1 MQELAERAIKIKEGK
16 MADEV
21 LFETD
26 GHVAI
31 ITLNRPQVHNAVN
44 PEMSAALKKAYHQFR
59 DDRNLRVAVLTGAGE
74 KAFTAG
80 ADLKV
85 MASRANIDPAENY
98 WWPYVDEDAHLIS
111 GYVEVWK
118 PVIAAVNGYCYAEG
132 LNIISSITDIRYAA
146 DTATFCYAEILR
158 GFSGTGYGIENLV
171 RQVPYAIAM
180 DWLLS
185 GKVFNAEEAY
195 RFGLVNEVV
204 PLAQVKDRAIKKAH
218 EIAKLPPIA
227 VRALKE
233 VIIRGLDMDR
243 PNAIR
248 FANTVGVMTRFTEDA
263 KEGPRAFVEKREPE
277 YKGR

>member
-1 MQELAERAIKIKEGK
+1 

-26 GHVAI
+26 GHVAV

-44 PEMSAALKKAYHQFR
+44 PEMASALRAAYQQFR

-85 MASRANIDPAENY
+85 MASNANIDPAENY
-98 WWPYVDEDAHLIS
+98 WWPPVDS

-118 PVIAAVNGYCYAEG
+118 PVVAAVNGYCYAEG
-132 LNIISSITDIRYAA
+132 LNILSHITDIRIAS

-158 GFSGTGYGIENLV
+158 GFSGTGYAIENLV

-185 GKVFNAEEAY
+185 GKVFNAEEAHRY
-195 RFGLVNEVV
+195 GLVNEVV
-204 PLAQVKDRAIKKAH
+204 PLSQVKDRAIEKAQ
-218 EIAKLPPIA
+218 EISKLAPIA
-227 VRALKE
+227 VRAIKE
-233 VIIRGLDMDR
+233 VVVRGLSMDL

-248 FANTVGVMTRFTEDA
+248 FANTVGIMTRFTEDA
-263 KEGPRAFVEKREPE
+263 KEGPRAFVEKRDPV